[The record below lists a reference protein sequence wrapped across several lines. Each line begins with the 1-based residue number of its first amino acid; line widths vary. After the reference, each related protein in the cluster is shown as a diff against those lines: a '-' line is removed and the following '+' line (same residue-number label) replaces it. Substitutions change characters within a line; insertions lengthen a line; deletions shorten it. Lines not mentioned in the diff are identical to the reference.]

1 MAGNRRSVLWF
12 LVPKDLVA
20 RKNQRT
26 VVQTSNIPAGLE
38 SKILGSF
45 LIQQD
50 SCLDG
55 KWQHSHKLKREIKV
69 ASLTLSYGHLSLLG
83 NSRETFE
90 PLSSGKE
97 VPQHSWAQGQNKVVT
112 SSTVSPS
119 TPPTHL
125 SMHYLWPPS
134 GPLSGSWCLVQRMEN
149 K

>member
-1 MAGNRRSVLWF
+1 MVPCSQRSSTQ
-12 LVPKDLVA
+12 
-20 RKNQRT
+20 KNQRT

-38 SKILGSF
+38 SKNPGIFPDPAGF
-45 LIQQD
+45 LFGWKIATLTQTEK
-50 SCLDG
+50 G
-55 KWQHSHKLKREIKV
+55 NKG
-69 ASLTLSYGHLSLLG
+69 SLTLSYGHLSLLG

-97 VPQHSWAQGQNKVVT
+97 VPQHSWAQGQNKVVL

-134 GPLSGSWCLVQRMEN
+134 GPLSGSWCLVQRMGN